1 MKFNTKLIIVA
12 IAAGILLLGIF
23 HAMASA
29 KRPKRHAESTTQS
42 SASSP
47 TSSYNSSSPPG
58 QSYSPHEQDDTSS
71 RHAAARIR
79 DQHSEPSPQRE
90 SKSPLP
96 H

>member
-1 MKFNTKLIIVA
+1 MKFSTKMIIVA
-12 IAAGILLLGIF
+12 IAAGVLLLGVF
-23 HAMASA
+23 RAMAST
-29 KRPKRHAESTTQS
+29 KRPKRHAKNATQS
-42 SASSP
+42 SASSLAFG
-47 TSSYNSSSPPG
+47 YNSPSPQG
-58 QSYSPHEQDDTSS
+58 QPYSTHEQDDTSS